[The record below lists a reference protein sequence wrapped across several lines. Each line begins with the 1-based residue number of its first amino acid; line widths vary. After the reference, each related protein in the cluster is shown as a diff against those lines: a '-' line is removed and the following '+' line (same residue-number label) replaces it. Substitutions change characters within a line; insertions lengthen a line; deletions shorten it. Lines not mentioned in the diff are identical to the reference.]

1 MPFAPDRGRER
12 QSAMLRNLKS
22 ALRIHSNDNSRVA
35 PRAHRPAAAIAPAAA
50 QVSARWPADCHAI
63 GIAAAAL
70 GVNEFEFFRL
80 AWRRWHGTDGG
91 ERDLDRAFG
100 RFLRTASAPAWARQ
114 MSRDVIVHARA
125 GTLDP
130 TEFGAAPPAAPEDPA
145 RIRALNEIFW
155 LLTAGAVYAVLRIGG
170 M

>member
-1 MPFAPDRGRER
+1 
-12 QSAMLRNLKS
+12 MLRNLKS
-22 ALRIHSNDNSRVA
+22 ALRNHSNDNSRVA
-35 PRAHRPAAAIAPAAA
+35 SRGRRPAAAISSDVAP
-50 QVSARWPADCHAI
+50 VSARWPADGHAVAL
-63 GIAAAAL
+63 AAAVL
-70 GVNEFEFFRL
+70 RVNEFEFFRL

-100 RFLRTASAPAWARQ
+100 QFLRTATAPVWARQ
-114 MSRDVIVHARA
+114 MSRDVIDRARA
-125 GTLDP
+125 GNLDP

-145 RIRALNEIFW
+145 RIRALNDIFW